1 MAFCWMSMALESPWT
16 ANFLVAGL
24 LTTFVPMA
32 AARPDKAMSYAF
44 IATVTSVLGGIFGWV
59 LGYYAFD
66 LIARPVLEFYGK
78 LGAFEEMRTTVEFCA
93 QLSCGGAVGPYE
105 GMPFDGRSLRISVGV
120 RDDARKLPETVR
132 RALRA
137 MEELKPLG
145 NRCDMLHVSH
155 GHIRPV
161 APLPE
166 DVEGERWR
174 PGCYAEIGGADD

>member
-1 MAFCWMSMALESPWT
+1 MRGNGKELKEAKRFSEAFGIDDDESVD
-16 ANFLVAGL
+16 AVRRRSNMLREAKGNGKIGGYL
-24 LTTFVPMA
+24 L
-32 AARPDKAMSYAF
+32 YGN
-44 IATVTSVLGGIFGWV
+44 TSGEIEG
-59 LGYYAFD
+59 
-66 LIARPVLEFYGK
+66 
-78 LGAFEEMRTTVEFCA
+78 EEMRTTVEFCA
-93 QLSCGGAVGPYE
+93 QLSE

-174 PGCYAEIGGADD
+174 HGCYAEIGGADD

>member
-1 MAFCWMSMALESPWT
+1 MRGNGKELKEAKRFLEAFGIDDDESVD
-16 ANFLVAGL
+16 AVRRCSNMLREAKGNGKIGGYL
-24 LTTFVPMA
+24 LYG
-32 AARPDKAMSYAF
+32 S
-44 IATVTSVLGGIFGWV
+44 TSGEIEG
-59 LGYYAFD
+59 
-66 LIARPVLEFYGK
+66 
-78 LGAFEEMRTTVEFCA
+78 EEMRTTVEFCA

-155 GHIRPV
+155 GHAYP
-161 APLPE
+161 PLPL
-166 DVEGERWR
+166 DEGLEERWR

>member
-1 MAFCWMSMALESPWT
+1 
-16 ANFLVAGL
+16 
-24 LTTFVPMA
+24 
-32 AARPDKAMSYAF
+32 
-44 IATVTSVLGGIFGWV
+44 
-59 LGYYAFD
+59 
-66 LIARPVLEFYGK
+66 
-78 LGAFEEMRTTVEFCA
+78 MRTTVEFCA

>member
-1 MAFCWMSMALESPWT
+1 MRGNGKELKEAKRFLEAFGIDDDESVD
-16 ANFLVAGL
+16 AVRRCSNMLREAKGNGKIGGYL
-24 LTTFVPMA
+24 L
-32 AARPDKAMSYAF
+32 YGN
-44 IATVTSVLGGIFGWV
+44 TSGEIEG
-59 LGYYAFD
+59 
-66 LIARPVLEFYGK
+66 
-78 LGAFEEMRTTVEFCA
+78 EEMRTTVEFCA

-145 NRCDMLHVSH
+145 NRCVMLHVSH